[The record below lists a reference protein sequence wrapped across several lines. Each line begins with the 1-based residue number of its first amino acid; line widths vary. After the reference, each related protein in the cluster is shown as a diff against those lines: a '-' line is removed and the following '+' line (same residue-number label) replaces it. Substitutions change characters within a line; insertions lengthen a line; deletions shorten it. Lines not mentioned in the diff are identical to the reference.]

1 SGSRKIIA
9 DTWPPCELARSDSF
23 RLAVTPSI
31 PDDGK
36 TPDGKPKVLKK
47 AMGTKEGKK
56 GKPDLDELKQEVDMV
71 R

>member
-1 SGSRKIIA
+1 M
-9 DTWPPCELARSDSF
+9 
-23 RLAVTPSI
+23 AVFSTV

-47 AMGTKEGKK
+47 AMGSKGKK

-71 R
+71 SVFKIDLFVDVFENIKNLQ